1 RYRIEE
7 RLDANDIGKYER
19 GQNRWPGV
27 RRREAFRA
35 VLKVDNDSQLGF
47 YVNRRER
54 RAVSDDNCTPQD
66 TDVFDDISS
75 FEASGTLPLDQHL
88 ALGEGSDMRRRGLL
102 AAAGAPLW
110 SRVATPV
117 LPALQTALYGSTG
130 MGDAVDLIGELT
142 SHYAQAVAKQP
153 PRPMCAGVL
162 EVRSFTAVL

>member
-1 RYRIEE
+1 PPRRPGRAAGGMHGMGDRRKLPPNTRLRNARRARVSPSGSGLPMSRQELAQELNDYLWNRYRIEE

-19 GQNRWPGV
+19 GPNRWPGV

-102 AAAGAPLW
+102 AA
-110 SRVATPV
+110 
-117 LPALQTALYGSTG
+117 
-130 MGDAVDLIGELT
+130 
-142 SHYAQAVAKQP
+142 
-153 PRPMCAGVL
+153 
-162 EVRSFTAVL
+162 